1 MPVGVVMARDFL
13 IVSFRHFPTVSADEH
28 LKRSH
33 FAGANQRLLEYGSEH
48 VECLSRGDVAQAFR
62 GCEEITSTQ
71 KPLRPQRKN
80 LSKRRFARFAIFA
93 FNVILSQAP

>member
-1 MPVGVVMARDFL
+1 MSIVFDQRTDQARGRWPAFVAQCGDFVAEAHEGSLDVMPVGVVMARDFL

-48 VECLSRGDVAQAFR
+48 VSASRGAM
-62 GCEEITSTQ
+62 
-71 KPLRPQRKN
+71 
-80 LSKRRFARFAIFA
+80 
-93 FNVILSQAP
+93 